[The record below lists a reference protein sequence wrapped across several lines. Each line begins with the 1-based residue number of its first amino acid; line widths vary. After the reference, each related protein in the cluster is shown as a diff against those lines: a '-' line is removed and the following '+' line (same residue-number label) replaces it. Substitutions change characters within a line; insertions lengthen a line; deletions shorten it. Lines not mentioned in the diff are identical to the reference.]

1 MKKRMLCLFLCC
13 ALLLP
18 LWGCAQANVNEE
30 TGEPTESASTES
42 SAPSADSQ
50 TETETET
57 ETESETEPPAPKTA
71 QILTKTL
78 YLFEGQSFPLN
89 YVARD
94 PSGEVDF
101 EISTDCVTVEGGN
114 VTAIKEGHAVISAG
128 EDSSCSVKILPH
140 KMPELYVFVD
150 GKKINSKEDYVA
162 CQVSVTTK
170 SEEYTFLSE
179 PAGIRLRGNLIPR

>member
-50 TETETET
+50 TETETE
-57 ETESETEPPAPKTA
+57 SETEPPAPKTA

-78 YLFEGQSFPLN
+78 YLL
-89 YVARD
+89 RD
-94 PSGEVDF
+94 RASP
-101 EISTDCVTVEGGN
+101 
-114 VTAIKEGHAVISAG
+114 
-128 EDSSCSVKILPH
+128 
-140 KMPELYVFVD
+140 
-150 GKKINSKEDYVA
+150 
-162 CQVSVTTK
+162 
-170 SEEYTFLSE
+170 
-179 PAGIRLRGNLIPR
+179 